1 MKKWMD
7 YNHERGDKMTKFYTC
22 KYDRP
27 FKEIMLNEKNKNI
40 LKALLERILQV
51 TINNIQILNQEKN
64 VGNIHIKR
72 KHLDAILETSIGKIG
87 IEVNS
92 ENKPYVHPK
101 SMAYICNEYAS
112 YTLSGEEYTEDMMIM
127 QINLSYGLGKS
138 EKNRVYKIQDKEGKL
153 FVKNFEIYEVNM
165 DYYKKLWDNKDKKGI
180 KEDNLLIMLDL
191 EENEL
196 KELSKN
202 NQMVKEYMEELVKL
216 NENPKFQEYMSAE
229 EDARKIRN
237 SELSEAKRDG
247 MKQSFKEMIMNMIN
261 YDVDI
266 EDMVRF
272 TNESKETIL
281 NMIKELSK
289 KNPTV
294 QQYLDN
300 LTNGTPRYKEYMS
313 VEEDAR
319 KIRNSELSEAKRDGM
334 KQGMKQGE
342 HNKQLDIAKKML
354 IKNVDI
360 QDIIE
365 FTGLSKEE
373 INNLH

>member
-1 MKKWMD
+1 
-7 YNHERGDKMTKFYTC
+7 
-22 KYDRP
+22 
-27 FKEIMLNEKNKNI
+27 
-40 LKALLERILQV
+40 
-51 TINNIQILNQEKN
+51 
-64 VGNIHIKR
+64 
-72 KHLDAILETSIGKIG
+72 
-87 IEVNS
+87 
-92 ENKPYVHPK
+92 
-101 SMAYICNEYAS
+101 
-112 YTLSGEEYTEDMMIM
+112 
-127 QINLSYGLGKS
+127 
-138 EKNRVYKIQDKEGKL
+138 
-153 FVKNFEIYEVNM
+153 
-165 DYYKKLWDNKDKKGI
+165 
-180 KEDNLLIMLDL
+180 
-191 EENEL
+191 
-196 KELSKN
+196 
-202 NQMVKEYMEELVKL
+202 
-216 NENPKFQEYMSAE
+216 MSAE